1 MTYDPTKSARETEFK
16 SVSTILQDAESLIA
30 AGDFHGASSRIG
42 HALAAAHACLDMQ
55 AARDNE
61 ENVEV
66 KMKRITGLNSYL
78 YQLSNKSMPEAMDV
92 ATFYNQNKPYKLPE

>member
-1 MTYDPTKSARETEFK
+1 MQLLRPGK

-30 AGDFHGASSRIG
+30 AGDFHNSTSRIG
-42 HALAAAHACLDMQ
+42 HALAAAQACLDME

-61 ENVEV
+61 EDVAV

-78 YQLSNKSMPEAMDV
+78 YQLTKKTLPEAMDV
-92 ATFYNQNKPYKLPE
+92 ATFYNQAKPYKLPE